1 MPWWSNLIRN
11 KKVQYLFEFLYFLGY
26 VHDFDAPHPPG
37 NSNAPTTKWPHFLHL
52 THQPALAFLRIL
64 NHSTALLTTDLSH
77 FSWSFY
83 RLREH
88 QTNLKVLIE
97 NCLVAPFVLVFIEP
111 AEGQEIL
118 GGGENYS
125 CMSRRLIGVQIPA
138 WVNFQNTLVSFS
150 FFRGIPNKVSNL
162 KNLTYTSKASLWEKL
177 F

>member
-1 MPWWSNLIRN
+1 MASFLTSHSPTRTG
-11 KKVQYLFEFLYFLGY
+11 LFE
-26 VHDFDAPHPPG
+26 D
-37 NSNAPTTKWPHFLHL
+37 TKSFNGP
-52 THQPALAFLRIL
+52 
-64 NHSTALLTTDLSH
+64 TDLSH

-125 CMSRRLIGVQIPA
+125 CMSRRLIGVEIPA
-138 WVNFQNTLVSFS
+138 
-150 FFRGIPNKVSNL
+150 
-162 KNLTYTSKASLWEKL
+162 
-177 F
+177 